1 MGGEEEG
8 SVHAQGE
15 EASVP
20 KPEEPSLSLG
30 SHQPIPITPGETAPQ
45 DQNVLT
51 LVQSATN
58 ACIGLEAAFSNALP
72 LNPSVLGRHPNHIA
86 CGGEG
91 VENKE

>member
-8 SVHAQGE
+8 SGHAQRE

-20 KPEEPSLSLG
+20 TPEEPSLSLG

-51 LVQSATN
+51 LALSATN
-58 ACIGLEAAFSNALP
+58 PCIGLEAAFSNALP
-72 LNPSVLGRHPNHIA
+72 LRPSVLARHPNPIA

-91 VENKE
+91 VENKK